1 MANPYG
7 KSRKTENPY
16 AIYKNGDWEY
26 RILKVNQAPE
36 NAAKNQYAS
45 AFCAVKSPMTFG
57 SFDLGDTY
65 LNDISGVLVS
75 GPDILKECGR
85 R

>member
-7 KSRKTENPY
+7 KTRKQDEPY
-16 AIYKNGDWEY
+16 AIYRDGTWEY
-26 RILKVNQAPE
+26 RILKLNQAPA

-45 AFCAVKSPMTFG
+45 AFCAVSSPMTHG
-57 SFDLGDTY
+57 SFDLGHTY
-65 LNDISGVLVS
+65 LNDISGVLVQ

>member
-7 KSRKTENPY
+7 KSVTKESPY
-16 AIYKNGDWEY
+16 ATYVDGDWEY
-26 RILKVNQAPE
+26 RILKLNQAPE
-36 NAAKNQYAS
+36 NAAKNPFAS
-45 AFCAVKSPMTFG
+45 AFCAVKSPMTYGTFNIG
-57 SFDLGDTY
+57 NTY
-65 LNDISGVLVS
+65 LNDINGVLTQ

>member
-7 KSRKTENPY
+7 KSRKADNPY
-16 AIYKNGDWEY
+16 AIYKDGDWEY
-26 RILKVNQAPE
+26 RILKLNQAPA
-36 NAAKNQYAS
+36 NAAKNEYAS
-45 AFCAVKSPMTFG
+45 AFCAVSSPMTG
-57 SFDLGDTY
+57 SSPDLGDTY
-65 LNDISGVLVS
+65 LNDISGVLVE